1 MKRMFC
7 ARFGC
12 ISAAADGRKPAKSA
26 LQKAQGSHAGDHDPA
41 IPAT

>member
-12 ISAAADGRKPAKSA
+12 ISAADNGRKPAKSA
-26 LQKAQGSHAGDHDPA
+26 LQKAQGSHADNRKPA